1 MTGGPRLSWDFI
13 KPMKIL
19 FNLASQRGAL
29 SELSKNDIGLAHSIL
44 SRVCMDNGL
53 PVGHGGFDT
62 TVSPA
67 HSYVYESIR
76 GYAEEKLFCI
86 PTPDIAVLSDLGNLQ
101 FQLTLHN
108 RE

>member
-1 MTGGPRLSWDFI
+1 
-13 KPMKIL
+13 MKIL

-29 SELSKNDIGLAHSIL
+29 SEISKNDIGIGHAIL
-44 SRVCMDNGL
+44 SRVCMDNGI
-53 PVGHGGFDT
+53 PVAGAYFDRNMSMT
-62 TVSPA
+62 HA
-67 HSYVYESIR
+67 IVYETIKAQ
-76 GYAEEKLFCI
+76 AEEKLMFV